1 MALTVVRG
9 RLDQNAVSGN
19 DHIVLQDEQV
29 TNLDVLALYLLRVIH
44 VTLCF
49 VPLVHTLCLETAL
62 ATGLTEGI
70 HALFSHID
78 AHYAPIKLIVDFF
91 VGDGA
96 FMVRKPLLE
105 HSNYKNGQDEKHD

>member
-70 HALFSHID
+70 HA
-78 AHYAPIKLIVDFF
+78 P
-91 VGDGA
+91 VGEVNQESRECLSWPDCLQVGQCLGQSSCS
-96 FMVRKPLLE
+96 LL
-105 HSNYKNGQDEKHD
+105 SGLVT